1 MPHAS
6 QVGTRMKVYTQ
17 KYGVVKNPFTKLAYA
32 LTTLHYY
39 SIESCDILIT
49 NIKNPLIASKE

>member
-1 MPHAS
+1 MSHAS
-6 QVGTRMKVYTQ
+6 QVERGMKVYTQ

-39 SIESCDILIT
+39 SKESCDILIR
-49 NIKNPLIASKE
+49 NITNPLIASKE